1 MPDDSIKYPIGVQS
15 FEELRKGGYVYIDKT
30 SIFPELFRKK
40 YYFMSRPRRF
50 GKSLLLSTLEA
61 FFKGKKELF
70 EGLTIYDLEK
80 EWIEYPVVH
89 IDFATM
95 NECEILNFEKDLRL
109 MIKNIAE
116 EYGVDPEKDG
126 WYPDEY
132 TLGSLFSELIRIL
145 AKKTG
150 RNVVV
155 LIDEY
160 DKGILDLLQDEEKL
174 QQATVALRPFFSVLK
189 SQDRY
194 IKFAFVTG
202 VSRFRNTTLFS
213 GFNNPSDISMDA
225 RFGTLLGI
233 TKEEMLRYL
242 SSGIKE
248 LAESYNYPC
257 DKTIELLI
265 NKYDGYRFTRAKE
278 YVFNPFSLLSALDSR
293 QLDPYWIMTYS
304 SRILAKFLK
313 KSRFRLEDLTEKWV
327 SFEKL
332 STPFSVDNPL
342 SLFFQ
347 TGYLTIRDFDGDGYY
362 RLGIPNQEVQSSLVN
377 LLIPEFVEGDAGFE
391 IEDIQQT
398 LRRAI
403 NNGDVDGMMRTL
415 KGLLASVPYQI
426 IDNKPMEK
434 HLHLCLY
441 MIFMMLGANSE
452 CEVSRSAGRV
462 DMVAQTPWRVY
473 VFEFKIDRNPS
484 EALRQISSK
493 GYSLSWEA
501 RDRTVV
507 KVGVNFSTELRTISD
522 WSYEII

>member
-1 MPDDSIKYPIGVQS
+1 M
-15 FEELRKGGYVYIDKT
+15 
-30 SIFPELFRKK
+30 
-40 YYFMSRPRRF
+40 
-50 GKSLLLSTLEA
+50 
-61 FFKGKKELF
+61 F

-248 LAESYNYPC
+248 LA
-257 DKTIELLI
+257 DRII
-265 NKYDGYRFTRAKE
+265 IHVTR
-278 YVFNPFSLLSALDSR
+278 R
-293 QLDPYWIMTYS
+293 
-304 SRILAKFLK
+304 
-313 KSRFRLEDLTEKWV
+313 
-327 SFEKL
+327 
-332 STPFSVDNPL
+332 
-342 SLFFQ
+342 
-347 TGYLTIRDFDGDGYY
+347 
-362 RLGIPNQEVQSSLVN
+362 
-377 LLIPEFVEGDAGFE
+377 
-391 IEDIQQT
+391 
-398 LRRAI
+398 
-403 NNGDVDGMMRTL
+403 
-415 KGLLASVPYQI
+415 
-426 IDNKPMEK
+426 
-434 HLHLCLY
+434 
-441 MIFMMLGANSE
+441 
-452 CEVSRSAGRV
+452 
-462 DMVAQTPWRVY
+462 
-473 VFEFKIDRNPS
+473 
-484 EALRQISSK
+484 
-493 GYSLSWEA
+493 
-501 RDRTVV
+501 
-507 KVGVNFSTELRTISD
+507 
-522 WSYEII
+522 